1 MNCRES
7 DVQAADGEKY
17 VLTPDFI
24 KIERKVFKEAS
35 REFTPNVIEPSFGIG
50 RILYSLLEH
59 SYWAREQDADRRVL
73 SLPPAV
79 APIKCLIVPLSGN
92 EAFRPLLR
100 EVCASLGLTLAFQ
113 KADSCLSCS
122 QEDALCRHL
131 LSR

>member
-1 MNCRES
+1 MLCSES

-59 SYWAREQDADRRVL
+59 SYWAREKDADRRVL

-100 EVCASLGLTLAFQ
+100 DVCKFVHLIGWVA
-113 KADSCLSCS
+113 
-122 QEDALCRHL
+122 RH
-131 LSR
+131 